1 MSHRMRCDI
10 LFLTFLRKE
19 SIIRME
25 FHPGVF
31 MKKIESFLNS
41 GLYIAIIFGIT
52 LVAWSFYKETPPH
65 VFNLYNMVGVF
76 LLILVNTLLLSFFRN
91 TLYTVPVVISF
102 LFIINKSTISFDSV
116 GSMDFP
122 FIAFFVAMMGFLIH
136 FIRFKPQIK
145 RHQFFIGFAL
155 IAISYVIPLLYT
167 PFSVSGL
174 TVSLMGA
181 LYLGLYLFYSST
193 IKGNIDY
200 LFKILLLANILLT
213 AEVAIYLYRGYLLN
227 PELDI
232 YHRIYA
238 GWGRNLGWANIND
251 MCFYIALTFPS
262 YLYFIF
268 KRPQTY
274 LIWFLMI
281 FPTAVVILSKS
292 RGGVIGYVIVV
303 LGVIAFFLL
312 RGNKKHLTHGL
323 IFLSI
328 TALMAYFTREVFYIW
343 WDFFLDSIGDDLNSF
358 STGRIDIYKFGLEVF
373 KEHPIFGGGWMSINT
388 YPGGNLFGGRIFMY
402 HSTFIQALASMGIFG
417 LIALLIH
424 YFQIAKYIFKN
435 PTLEKF
441 LFLIGYLASQAHGLI
456 DNVQYA
462 VPYSI
467 LIVLILAIFE
477 TAERKTMF
485 ESKQL
490 RYHYIE

>member
-1 MSHRMRCDI
+1 M
-10 LFLTFLRKE
+10 TFSLKTP
-19 SIIRME
+19 IIVDVIQL
-25 FHPGVF
+25 GVH
-31 MKKIESFLNS
+31 MKKIETFLNS

-65 VFNLYNMVGVF
+65 VFNLYNMIGVF
-76 LLILVNTLLLSFFRN
+76 LLILINTFLLISYKN
-91 TLYTVPVVISF
+91 TLYTLPVVISF
-102 LFIINKSTISFDSV
+102 LFIINKSTISFESLESF
-116 GSMDFP
+116 GFP
-122 FIAFFVAMMGFLIH
+122 FLAFFVAILGFIIH
-136 FIRFKPQIK
+136 FIRFKPSIK
-145 RHQFFIGFAL
+145 RHTFFLGFAL
-155 IAISYVIPLLYT
+155 IALSYLIPLIYT

-174 TVSLMGA
+174 TVSMMGA
-181 LYLGLYLFYSST
+181 LYLGLYIFYSST

-200 LFKILLLANILLT
+200 LFKIMLFANLLLT
-213 AEVAIYLYRGYLLN
+213 AEVMIYLYRGYLLN

-238 GWGRNLGWANIND
+238 GWGRNFGWANIND

-268 KRPQTY
+268 KKPNTY

-281 FPTAVVILSKS
+281 LPTAVVILSKS
-292 RGGVIGYVIVV
+292 RGGIIGYLIVF
-303 LGVIAFFLL
+303 LGSILFFLI

-323 IFLSI
+323 IFLSV
-328 TALMAYFTREVFYIW
+328 TAVIAYLTREVFYIW

-358 STGRIDIYKFGLEVF
+358 STGRIDIHKFGLEVF
-373 KEHPIFGGGWMSINT
+373 KDHPIFGGGWMSINT
-388 YPGGNLFGGRIFMY
+388 YPNGNLFGGRIFMY
-402 HSTFIQALASMGIFG
+402 HSTFIQALAAMGLFG

-424 YFQIAKYIFKN
+424 YFQIVKFVFKH

-462 VPYSI
+462 VPYSV
-467 LIVLILAIFE
+467 LIVLFLSVFE
-477 TAERKTMF
+477 TAQIPSKF
-485 ESKQL
+485 ESIQY
-490 RYHYIE
+490 RYHLLEK